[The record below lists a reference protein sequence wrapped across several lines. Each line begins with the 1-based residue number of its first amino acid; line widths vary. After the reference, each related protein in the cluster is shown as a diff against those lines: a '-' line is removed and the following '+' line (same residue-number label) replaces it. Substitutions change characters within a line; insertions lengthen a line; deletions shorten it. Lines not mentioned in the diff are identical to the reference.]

1 MFNTLHVCTLLQI
14 VTDVHLFLEKKTQRH
29 VENVIMMFNHTGF
42 SDNAYL
48 LFENASTGTGC
59 YFYNALFL
67 W

>member
-1 MFNTLHVCTLLQI
+1 MV
-14 VTDVHLFLEKKTQRH
+14 
-29 VENVIMMFNHTGF
+29 NVIMMFNHTGF

-48 LFENASTGTGC
+48 LFEHASTGTGC